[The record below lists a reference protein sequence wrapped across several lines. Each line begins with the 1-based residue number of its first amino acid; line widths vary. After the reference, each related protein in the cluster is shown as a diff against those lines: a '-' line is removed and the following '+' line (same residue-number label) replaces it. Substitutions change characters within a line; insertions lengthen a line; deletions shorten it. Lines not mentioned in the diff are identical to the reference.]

1 MFKKNLNNNAAFGE
15 MYYENIGWI
24 AKNKLLFALW
34 GKSFPVEIIVLSES
48 KSISVNSDQ
57 ENTYEYI
64 LFSIDQIR
72 FDVEETILNHIQNE
86 NSESLSNRY
95 QPTQLII
102 EQNGSYGI
110 CFDDIFFPDCADYP
124 ETGFVIR
131 FSVEIEFYDSQSKYL
146 AMVL

>member
-1 MFKKNLNNNAAFGE
+1 MFEKNQNNNAVFGE

-24 AKNKLLFALW
+24 AKNKLSFVLW
-34 GKSFPVEIIVLSES
+34 GKSFHVEIIALSEN
-48 KSISVNSDQ
+48 KSVLVNSDQ
-57 ENTYEYI
+57 ENTYEDI
-64 LFSIDQIR
+64 LFSINQIHL
-72 FDVEETILNHIQNE
+72 DVEETMLNHIQNE